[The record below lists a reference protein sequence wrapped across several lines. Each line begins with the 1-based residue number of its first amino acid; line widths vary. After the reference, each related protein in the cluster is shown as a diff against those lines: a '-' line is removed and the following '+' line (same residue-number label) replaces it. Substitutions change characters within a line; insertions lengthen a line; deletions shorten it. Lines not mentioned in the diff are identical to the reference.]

1 MKWCEMLSGRKRKC
15 EREEEGTSLGPT
27 LAQRWAKSFARVK
40 RPPGLRKV
48 TSNKRR
54 FCTFPSQTTD
64 TSLGE
69 AGDRK
74 LLSSRQPV
82 TVRASAA
89 ASDRYASYAKD
100 ALQHPAIVALFSVTK
115 TGI

>member
-1 MKWCEMLSGRKRKC
+1 MLLGRQRKC
-15 EREEEGTSLGPT
+15 EPEKEGARLGPT
-27 LAQRWAKSFARVK
+27 LAQRGAESFARVK
-40 RPPGLRKV
+40 WPPGLRKV

-54 FCTFPSQTTD
+54 VRTFPGQTTD